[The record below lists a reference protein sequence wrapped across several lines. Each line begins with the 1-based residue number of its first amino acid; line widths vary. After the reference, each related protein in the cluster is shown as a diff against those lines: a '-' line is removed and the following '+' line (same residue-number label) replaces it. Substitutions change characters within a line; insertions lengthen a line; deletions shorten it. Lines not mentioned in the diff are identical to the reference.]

1 MPPHDAKISEAP
13 PHDAKISPVPSTTT
27 AIEAPAIVEVNDA
40 VETKANSNEDA
51 VAAAAQVE
59 KEPVEVCPVFD
70 RARFAESCAT
80 FERVIA
86 SLQRIF
92 SLSSTDRTEAAT
104 DDEVVPHPL
113 LMYLKGCIGSV
124 MLLEYLC
131 KRRFVESL
139 SSSDRELF
147 LSNELLKRFESK
159 EILPKPSG
167 LPEIEAAIDD
177 LSAYPSVDETAHC
190 WIKKLSDARGNVR
203 FILDDMEIATN
214 TFFEAE
220 ALRRDGDFS
229 EADGMYDEVFL
240 TQVNSLGP
248 GQAAT
253 SVVVAE
259 TLYAKAMNSRALGE
273 FELSKELF
281 NQCISIYRKTKGN
294 DSEGVMRGIL
304 GLTEIL
310 TYQGLY
316 DDAHSMHC
324 RVLQTFT
331 SQFGDHSLQAA
342 RVRIL
347 MAFDLFKLGKLNQ
360 ALKIGQLAYS
370 QVSSIPAKLNEDKHE
385 DLAQARLYIAQ
396 IQLALGKFHL
406 H

>member
-1 MPPHDAKISEAP
+1 M
-13 PHDAKISPVPSTTT
+13 
-27 AIEAPAIVEVNDA
+27 
-40 VETKANSNEDA
+40 
-51 VAAAAQVE
+51 
-59 KEPVEVCPVFD
+59 VCPVFD
-70 RARFAESCAT
+70 RARFAETCAT

-385 DLAQARLYIAQ
+385 DLAQVRLYIAQ
-396 IQLALGKFHL
+396 IQLALGKFCSH
-406 H
+406 